1 MSRLKQAFSDFAA
14 WCCYKAWDYARRKEL
29 KRRRWNPD
37 AVIPETDD
45 TASPEQRRIVAN
57 DARQLLDNRHF
68 VEAFAAVHGYLEQ
81 KAHACENKEQA
92 FHVVIAK
99 QLLRDIR
106 REVIRKMEDG
116 YMAEVEIEALE
127 KRKKLTRFVR

>member
-1 MSRLKQAFSDFAA
+1 MSLKKLAREFWERVCWHA
-14 WCCYKAWDYARRKEL
+14 WNHARRQEL
-29 KRRRWNPD
+29 KRRKWNPD
-37 AVIPETDD
+37 AVIPPTDETS
-45 TASPEQRRIVAN
+45 SPEQRRIVAN
-57 DARQLLDNRHF
+57 EARQLLDNRHF
-68 VEAFAAVHGYLEQ
+68 QEAFAAVHGYLEQ

-92 FHVVIAK
+92 FSVVIAK